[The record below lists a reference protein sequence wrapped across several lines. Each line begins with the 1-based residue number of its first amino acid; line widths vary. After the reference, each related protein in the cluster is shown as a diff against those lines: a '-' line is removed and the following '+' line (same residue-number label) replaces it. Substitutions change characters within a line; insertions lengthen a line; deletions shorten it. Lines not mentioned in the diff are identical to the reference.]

1 MNGNERRQE
10 ILRMLVSAQTPLSG
24 AFLADHFSVSR
35 QIIVQDIALIRADQY
50 DIISTHRGYILHTPC
65 KPTRVI
71 KVFHTDKEMEDE
83 LHIIVDYG
91 GIAED
96 VSVNHHVY
104 GQLSAPLKITSRRDV
119 QKFLLEIKNGKS
131 FPLNTI
137 TSGYHY
143 HTLSADSEETL
154 DIIIHELN
162 KKGYLCTKE

>member
-1 MNGNERRQE
+1 MKGNERRQE
-10 ILRMLVSAQTPLSG
+10 IIRLLASAQTPLSG

-50 DIISTHRGYILHTPC
+50 DIISTHRGYILNTPF

-83 LHIIVDYG
+83 LNTIVDFG
-91 GIAED
+91 GVAED
-96 VSVNHHVY
+96 VSVNHRVY
-104 GQLSAPLKITSRRDV
+104 GHLSAPLKIASRLDV
-119 QKFLLEIKNGKS
+119 QKFLLEIKSGKS

-143 HTLSADSEETL
+143 HTLSADNEETIDL
-154 DIIIHELN
+154 IINELN
-162 KKGYLCTKE
+162 KKGYICPK